1 MLWSNDFDNVCIA
14 IKIMSMSALPT
25 TAPPRRDRVAY
36 LIATRSGLY
45 YGSCFERVLA
55 AVNGSLPP
63 AERLDRSDLYKVM
76 RGAYR
81 FNCHKGCTAARV
93 PEKELAS
100 HPLWHSMA
108 LKTLVG

>member
-1 MLWSNDFDNVCIA
+1 MLAYELS
-14 IKIMSMSALPT
+14 
-25 TAPPRRDRVAY
+25 RRRGVAY
-36 LIATRSGLY
+36 LIATRDNGLY

-93 PEKELAS
+93 PEKALPS
-100 HPLWHSMA
+100 NPLWPSMA
-108 LKTLVG
+108 LKTFVG

>member
-1 MLWSNDFDNVCIA
+1 
-14 IKIMSMSALPT
+14 MSMSALPT
-25 TAPPRRDRVAY
+25 AAPLRRDRVAY

-81 FNCHKGCTAARV
+81 FNSHKGCTAAATRV
-93 PEKELAS
+93 PEKELRPTHCCAK
-100 HPLWHSMA
+100 L
-108 LKTLVG
+108 L

>member
-1 MLWSNDFDNVCIA
+1 
-14 IKIMSMSALPT
+14 MSALPAAAT
-25 TAPPRRDRVAY
+25 SPPHRDRVAY

-93 PEKELAS
+93 PQNELAS

-108 LKTLVG
+108 LKNFVA